1 MKKKTT
7 MKTSRA
13 VRRLALVLALIL
25 ALSAFVSAEK
35 APAPSPRD
43 TLKSA
48 LLAALSARQTLVEA
62 PAEGLEEFSDGT
74 LLVDLLREC
83 AAESADGSRTEY
95 DVLNIRMLTPVVK
108 DGQLRIAIEYLT
120 TAEQEQ
126 RVASACREI
135 RAGLKLDGLSEFE
148 RVLALYEYVAT
159 HFVYDGELQNFSAY
173 DGLVTGKMVCQ
184 GYALLLRELLLQE
197 NIPCRIV
204 TGYAGGVAHG
214 WNIVEMDGK
223 WYSLDVTWDACR
235 DESGAMT
242 WDWFLRGGEKF
253 DQHTRG
259 TGYQEADF
267 SRAHPMAQSDYPAA
281 RARAR
286 VTLDGA
292 AFVSLMVRRGVPVQ
306 LHFEVEGRPGAA
318 LRVSSSDPAIVT
330 VAEDGTLT
338 ALKTGRCVLTVRAAS
353 RDIIPATIPVTVVDL
368 TGASGWALETVTE
381 FYLAGFLPAAQ
392 CTGLREPI
400 TRGELAELI
409 YPLVTA
415 APLGALW
422 QLCFSFDD
430 TDEAENGDYMEYL
443 ASIGL
448 VNGFGGGSLRPD
460 AAVTREQMAKILC
473 RLAAMYDAIDESA
486 DAPEHPFTDRNKIAE
501 WAQGFCDRAYAAGLM
516 QGVGGGSFAPK
527 AALTREQAIC
537 ALWRLTQM
545 QAG

>member
-1 MKKKTT
+1 MKKTT

-13 VRRLALVLALIL
+13 VRRLALLLAIL
-25 ALSAFVSAEK
+25 LTLSVGTLAQK
-35 APAPSPRD
+35 APAPAPRD

-48 LLAALSARQTLVEA
+48 LLEGLAARQTLVTL
-62 PAEGLEEFSDGT
+62 PADGLEEFTDGT

-95 DVLNIRMLTPVVK
+95 DVLNIRMLDPGVQ
-108 DGQLRIAIEYLT
+108 DGQLRIGIEYLT
-120 TAEQEQ
+120 TAEEEQ
-126 RVASACREI
+126 HVVSACREI

-159 HFVYDGELQNFSAY
+159 HFIYDGELQNFSAY
-173 DGLVTGKMVCQ
+173 DGLQTGKMVCQ

-197 NIPCRIV
+197 GIPCRVV
-204 TGYAGGVAHG
+204 TGYAGGVSHG
-214 WNIVEMDGK
+214 WNIVELDGK
-223 WYSLDVTWDACR
+223 WYSLDVTWDACKEK
-235 DESGAMT
+235 DGAMT
-242 WDWFLRGGEKF
+242 WGWFLRGGEKF
-253 DQHTRG
+253 QQHTRG
-259 TGYQEADF
+259 TGYKEAAF
-267 SRAHPMAQSDYPAA
+267 SRAHPMAQGDYPAA

-286 VTLDGA
+286 ITLDGA
-292 AFVSLMVRRGVPVQ
+292 AFVTLMVRKGVPVQ
-306 LHFEVEGRPGAA
+306 LHFDVEERPGAA
-318 LRVSSSDPAIVT
+318 LRVSSSDPSIVT
-330 VAEDGTLT
+330 VAEDGMLT
-338 ALKTGRCVLTVRAAS
+338 ALKTGHCVLNVRAAS

-392 CTGLREPI
+392 CAGLQSPI

-409 YPLVTA
+409 YPMVTA
-415 APLGALW
+415 APRAALRQLG
-422 QLCFSFDD
+422 FSFDD

-448 VNGFGGGSLRPD
+448 VSGFGDGSLQPD

-473 RLAAMYDAIDESA
+473 RLAAMYDALDESA
-486 DAPEHPFTDRNKIAE
+486 DAPEHAFSDRANIAD
-501 WAQGFCDRAYAAGLM
+501 WAQGFCDRAYEAGLM
-516 QGVGGGSFAPK
+516 QGTGSGRFAPK
-527 AALTREQAIC
+527 AKLTREQAIC

>member
-1 MKKKTT
+1 MKKTT

-13 VRRLALVLALIL
+13 VRRLALLLAIL
-25 ALSAFVSAEK
+25 LTLSVGALAQK
-35 APAPSPRD
+35 APAVAPRD

-48 LLAALSARQTLVEA
+48 LLSALAARQTLVEL
-62 PAEGLEEFSDGT
+62 PADGLEEFSDGT

-95 DVLNIRMLTPVVK
+95 DVLNIRMLDPGVQ
-108 DGQLRIAIEYLT
+108 DGQLRIGIEYLT
-120 TAEQEQ
+120 TAEEEQ
-126 RVASACREI
+126 RVVSACREI

-148 RVLALYEYVAT
+148 RVLAIYEYVAT

-173 DGLVTGKMVCQ
+173 DGLQTGKMVCQ

-197 NIPCRIV
+197 NIPCRVV
-204 TGYAGGVAHG
+204 TGYAGGISHG
-214 WNIVEMDGK
+214 WNIVELDGK
-223 WYSLDVTWDACR
+223 WYSLDVTWDACKEK
-235 DESGAMT
+235 DGAMT
-242 WDWFLRGGEKF
+242 WSWFLRGGDQF
-253 DQHTRG
+253 QQHTRG
-259 TGYQEADF
+259 TGYKEADF
-267 SRAHPMAQSDYPAA
+267 SRAHPMAQGDYPAA
-281 RARAR
+281 RARSR
-286 VTLDGA
+286 VTLNGA
-292 AFVSLMVRRGVPVQ
+292 AFVTLMVRKGVPVQ
-306 LHFEVEGRPGAA
+306 LHFDVEERPGAA
-318 LRVSSSDPAIVT
+318 LRVSSSDPTIVT

-338 ALKTGRCVLTVRAAS
+338 ALRTGHCVLNVRAAS

-392 CTGLREPI
+392 CAGMQSPI

-409 YPLVTA
+409 YPMVTA
-415 APLGALW
+415 APRAALRQLG
-422 QLCFSFDD
+422 FSFDD

-448 VNGFGGGSLRPD
+448 VNGFGDGSLQPD

-473 RLAAMYDAIDESA
+473 RLAAMYDAIDDTF
-486 DAPEHPFTDRNKIAE
+486 DAPEHPFTDRANIAD
-501 WAQGFCDRAYAAGLM
+501 WAQGFCDRAYEAGLM

-527 AALTREQAIC
+527 ARLTREQAIC